1 MERQWTC
8 NFQMNSSNGENGMK
22 KSTTRVT
29 IVAFCLIIL
38 IVGYYAYLSNKRREA
53 RTESE
58 MTLVQET
65 LSRNL
70 QDDYPATPK
79 EVIKYYNRILQ
90 CFYNEEC
97 TDQEIEDL
105 GNKARELY
113 DDELLEKNELG
124 TYMIQLKDDIQNFK
138 DSKRSIS
145 SFSVASST
153 SVVYDTVDGYNFAR
167 ILCGYNVRENNQ
179 NQSVKQVYLLRKDED
194 RRWKIYGWED
204 ASKLRENQ
212 TTE

>member
-1 MERQWTC
+1 MERLWNC
-8 NFQMNSSNGENGMK
+8 GFRMNSSNGENGMK
-22 KSTTRVT
+22 KNTTRVT

-38 IVGYYAYLSNKRREA
+38 IVGYYAYLSNRRREA
-53 RTESE
+53 RAESK

-105 GNKARELY
+105 GHKARELY
-113 DDELLEKNELG
+113 DDELLEQNELG
-124 TYMIQLKDDIQNFK
+124 SYMIQLKGDIQEFK

-145 SFSVASST
+145 SFSVAAST
-153 SVVYDTVDGYNFAR
+153 SVVYDTVDGYDFAR
-167 ILCGYNVRENNQ
+167 ILCGYNVRESKQ
-179 NQSVKQVYLLRKDED
+179 NQSVKQVYLLRKDKNSK
-194 RRWKIYGWED
+194 WKIYGWED
-204 ASKLRENQ
+204 ASKLREN
-212 TTE
+212 